1 MPIDF
6 SDVRQ
11 KISSDDGQILL
22 SQLNNL
28 NVDIEE
34 TGYKLEILKMKYF
47 VKMCDYKKFLGYEI
61 SVEDQKKCDD
71 YVDTLVKFEED

>member
-1 MPIDF
+1 MLIDF
-6 SDVRQ
+6 KDVRQ
-11 KISSDDGQILL
+11 KISSEDGQVLL

-34 TGYKLEILKMKYF
+34 TGYKLEIMKMKYF

-61 SVEDQKKCDD
+61 SEEDQKKCED
-71 YVDTLVKFEED
+71 YIDTLVKFEE